1 MYINKLFFLSYLRT
15 VPKFMKRH
23 QKSLDQALFKNKL
36 VFGVPLK
43 LNFQR
48 HGQPLP
54 QSIIQIMKYLRKNST
69 NTIGI
74 FRKSGSKLRMGVL
87 RDLIERTNALNLN
100 EFEKQLNALN
110 SLNNHELNSIGSG
123 FSSQSTS
130 KSDLV
135 DDLNMSNEQHQ
146 SKITINNEMMC
157 IDLAD
162 ILKQYFRELPECLFT
177 NKLSQTLI
185 DIFTCK
191 FYNFY
196 LLLFKLK

>member
-1 MYINKLFFLSYLRT
+1 MDPS
-15 VPKFMKRH
+15 
-23 QKSLDQALFKNKL
+23 LFKNKN

-54 QSIIQIMKYLRKNST
+54 QAIIHIMKYLRKNSL
-69 NTIGI
+69 NTVGI
-74 FRKSGSKLRMGVL
+74 FRKSGSKSRMNHLRE
-87 RDLIERTNALNLN
+87 LIERQSSFTANELDKIIKSHLAATNFIDDTNC
-100 EFEKQLNALN
+100 
-110 SLNNHELNSIGSG
+110 GG
-123 FSSQSTS
+123 GD
-130 KSDLV
+130 SDT
-135 DDLNMSNEQHQ
+135 
-146 SKITINNEMMC
+146 KANNEILC

-191 FYNFY
+191 WIVNWA
-196 LLLFKLK
+196 LI

>member
-1 MYINKLFFLSYLRT
+1 M
-15 VPKFMKRH
+15 PKFIKRH
-23 QKSLDQALFKNKL
+23 QKSLDTSVFKNKN

-54 QSIIQIMKYLRKNST
+54 QAIIHIMKYLRLNSL

-74 FRKSGSKLRMGVL
+74 FRKSGSKQRMNFLRE
-87 RDLIERTNALNLN
+87 LIER
-100 EFEKQLNALN
+100 N
-110 SLNNHELNSIGSG
+110 STFTSI
-123 FSSQSTS
+123 
-130 KSDLV
+130 DI
-135 DDLNMSNEQHQ
+135 D
-146 SKITINNEMMC
+146 KIINNSMENSSDDANSHLINTEMMS

-185 DIFTCK
+185 DIFTCELTL
-191 FYNFY
+191 N
-196 LLLFKLK
+196 LFCFSIFKKMS

>member
-1 MYINKLFFLSYLRT
+1 M
-15 VPKFMKRH
+15 
-23 QKSLDQALFKNKL
+23 
-36 VFGVPLK
+36 PLK

-54 QSIIQIMKYLRKNST
+54 QSILQLMKYLRRNSS

-74 FRKSGSKLRMGVL
+74 FRKSGSKLRMGML
-87 RDLIERTNALNLN
+87 RDAIERFNSGNYV
-100 EFEKQLNALN
+100 EFEKQIN
-110 SLNNHELNSIGSG
+110 SVYSSNNTNNIDLNSIGSG

-135 DDLNMSNEQHQ
+135 DEINTEKFTVNSD
-146 SKITINNEMMC
+146 TIA
-157 IDLAD
+157 IDVAD

-185 DIFTCK
+185 DIFTCN
-191 FYNFY
+191 Y
-196 LLLFKLK
+196 

>member
-1 MYINKLFFLSYLRT
+1 MFCFYHFFRT

-87 RDLIERTNALNLN
+87 RDLIERTNTLNLN
-100 EFEKQLNALN
+100 EFEKQLNTLN
-110 SLNNHELNSIGSG
+110 SLNNHDLNSIGSG

-135 DDLNMSNEQHQ
+135 EDLNISNEQQ

-191 FYNFY
+191 FYNFCFIIQHESI
-196 LLLFKLK
+196 LI